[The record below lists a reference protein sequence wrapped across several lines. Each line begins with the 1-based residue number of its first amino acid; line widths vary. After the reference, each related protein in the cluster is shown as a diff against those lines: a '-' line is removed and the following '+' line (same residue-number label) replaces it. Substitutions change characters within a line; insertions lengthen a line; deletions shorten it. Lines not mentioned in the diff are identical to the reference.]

1 MTYSEAIQYLYD
13 LAPMF
18 QQVGSKGYK
27 TGLDNTLALDAHFH
41 HPHSAY
47 RTIHIA
53 GTNGK
58 GSTAH
63 SLAAVLQRLG
73 LKVGLYTSPHLI
85 DFRERIRVNGE
96 MIPADYVAQFVETER
111 HFFAPLQPSFFE
123 ITTALAFKYFADAGV
138 DVAVIEVGLGG
149 RLDCTNIIKPCLSI
163 VTNIS
168 LDHTALLGDSLEAI
182 AHEKAG
188 IFKSGIPALV
198 GEATEETRKVF
209 KQQADTV
216 GCPLTFAED
225 QTEVLSHQ
233 PSADGRVTYDTR
245 HYNRLTADLA
255 GDCQPHNMNTVLHA
269 LQLLEAEG
277 LFADHA
283 TMQRAAAEA
292 LPQVCALTGLMGRWQ
307 TLKQSPM
314 VVCDT
319 GHNPGGWEYLGR
331 RLNNLACD
339 KLHIVFGMAADKDIS
354 TVLSALPTRAVY
366 YFTQASVRRAMPAD
380 ELQTLAAAFALSGQA
395 YANVATAYEAAL
407 KAAEPTDF
415 IFVGGSSFIVADLLT
430 MWQQNGWPGAELSP
444 QTS

>member
-209 KQQADTV
+209 RQQADTV

-233 PSADGRVTYDTR
+233 PTADGRVTYDTH
-245 HYNRLTADLA
+245 HYSRLTADLA

-354 TVLSALPTRAVY
+354 TVLSALPAKATY

-380 ELQTLAAAFALSGQA
+380 ELKTLASRFSLSGDA
-395 YANVATAYEAAL
+395 YADVASAYEAAL
-407 KAAEPTDF
+407 SAAQPTDF

-430 MWQQNGWPGAELSP
+430 FLQQ
-444 QTS
+444 QK

>member
-1 MTYSEAIQYLYD
+1 MTYPEAIQYLYD

-27 TGLDNTLALDAHFH
+27 TGLDNTLALDAHFR
-41 HPHSAY
+41 HPHRAY

-96 MIPADYVAQFVETER
+96 MIPADYVARFVEHER
-111 HFFAPLQPSFFE
+111 HYFAPLQPSFFE
-123 ITTALAFKYFADAGV
+123 ITTALAFKFFADAGV
-138 DVAVIEVGLGG
+138 DVAVVEVGLGG

-198 GEATEETRKVF
+198 GEATVETRRVF
-209 KQQADTV
+209 EQQAATV

-225 QTEVLSHQ
+225 RPEVLGHQ
-233 PSADGRVTYDTR
+233 PTTDGLVAYDTR
-245 HYNRLTADLA
+245 HYDRLTSDLT
-255 GDCQPHNMNTVLHA
+255 GDCQPHNMNTVLYA

-292 LPQVCALTGLMGRWQ
+292 LPHVCALTGLMGRWQ
-307 TLKQSPM
+307 TVRQSPT

-319 GHNPGGWEYLGR
+319 GHNPGGWDYLGC
-331 RLNNLACD
+331 RLNNLTCD
-339 KLHIVFGMAADKDIS
+339 RLHIVFGMAADKDIS
-354 TVLSALPTRAVY
+354 TVLSALPTRANY

-380 ELQTLAAAFALSGQA
+380 ELQALASRFSLSGQA
-395 YANVATAYEAAL
+395 YADVAAAYEAAL
-407 KAAEPTDF
+407 DAAVPADF

-430 MWQQNGWPGAELSP
+430 YLQQ
-444 QTS
+444 QK

>member
-1 MTYSEAIQYLYD
+1 MTYPEAIQYLYD

-41 HPHSAY
+41 HPHRAY

-63 SLAAVLQRLG
+63 SLAAVLQQLG

-111 HFFAPLQPSFFE
+111 SYFAPLLPSFFE

-149 RLDCTNIIKPCLSI
+149 RLDCTNIITPCLSI

-168 LDHTALLGDSLEAI
+168 LDHTALLGNSVEAI

-188 IFKSGIPALV
+188 IFKPGVPALV
-198 GEATEETRKVF
+198 GEATAETRKVF
-209 KQQADTV
+209 ELQAATV
-216 GCPLTFAED
+216 GSPLTFAED
-225 QTEVLSHQ
+225 QPEVLGHK
-233 PSADGRVTYDTR
+233 PTTDGLLSYDTR
-245 HYNRLTADLA
+245 HYGHLTGDLT

-292 LPQVCALTGLMGRWQ
+292 LPQVCTLTGLMGRWQ
-307 TLKQSPM
+307 TLRQSPM

-319 GHNPGGWEYLGR
+319 GHNPGGWDYLGR
-331 RLNNLACD
+331 RLNHLTSD
-339 KLHIVFGMAADKDIS
+339 TLHIVFGMAADKDIS
-354 TVLSALPTRAVY
+354 TVLSALPAKATY
-366 YFTQASVRRAMPAD
+366 YFTQASVRRAMPAE
-380 ELQTLAAAFALSGQA
+380 ELKALAARFSLSGDA
-395 YANVATAYEAAL
+395 YADVASAYEAAL
-407 KAAEPTDF
+407 SAAKPTDF

-430 MWQQNGWPGAELSP
+430 FLQQ
-444 QTS
+444 QK

>member
-1 MTYSEAIQYLYD
+1 MTYSGAIQYLYD

-138 DVAVIEVGLGG
+138 DVAVGEVGLGG
-149 RLDCTNIIKPCLSI
+149 RLDCTNIITPCLSI

-168 LDHTALLGDSLEAI
+168 LDHTALLGDSIEAI

-209 KQQADTV
+209 RQQADTV

-233 PSADGRVTYDTR
+233 PTADGRVTYDTR

-269 LQLLEAEG
+269 LQLLEAES

-366 YFTQASVRRAMPAD
+366 YFTQAAVRRAMPAD
-380 ELQTLAAAFALSGQA
+380 ELQTLAAGFALSGQA

-430 MWQQNGWPGAELSP
+430 MWQQNGWPGAKLSP

>member
-1 MTYSEAIQYLYD
+1 
-13 LAPMF
+13 MF

-149 RLDCTNIIKPCLSI
+149 RLDCTNIITPCLSI

-216 GCPLTFAED
+216 ECPLTFAED

-233 PSADGRVTYDTR
+233 PTADGCVTYDTR

-380 ELQTLAAAFALSGQA
+380 ELQTLAAGFALSGQA